1 MKNALAALLIALL
14 LPACSGGSKGL
25 GPVNDDSVQIMPD
38 QASDADFLVMFLNR
52 HTVLFNGDLPH
63 DRMNVTSSRLKSMG
77 CRDPRMLRERAEEQD
92 GTWSLGGKRIIY
104 YSEWKC
110 GRS

>member
-1 MKNALAALLIALL
+1 MKNALAALLIVFL
-14 LPACSGGSKGL
+14 LPACSGGGKGL

-38 QASDADFLVMFLNR
+38 EAPDADFLVMFLNR
-52 HTVLFNGDLPH
+52 QTLLFNGDLPY
-63 DRMNVTSSRLKSMG
+63 DRLHVTGSRLKSMG

-92 GTWSLGGKRIIY
+92 GRWSFGGKRIIY

-110 GRS
+110 G